1 MHVLEYADNMF
12 FYSSHM
18 FIMQKYITLFGA
30 EILMHIHAEFSH
42 FHMCKN
48 KSIETQSAHAGAPL
62 PRVISSL
69 EYWPDNM
76 LVLSCN

>member
-48 KSIETQSAHAGAPL
+48 KSIET
-62 PRVISSL
+62 
-69 EYWPDNM
+69 
-76 LVLSCN
+76 